1 MSGSRPIQV
10 SGSAILMLGAW
21 LALHKDSF
29 IALTTYGLE
38 SQHIQVRRTDGAQS
52 CVASHPQEPRVK
64 RSRYHSHK
72 NV

>member
-1 MSGSRPIQV
+1 MCRDLALLQV

-38 SQHIQVRRTDGAQS
+38 SQHIQVSKHPRTEDYVSQS
-52 CVASHPQEPRVK
+52 RLRKAA
-64 RSRYHSHK
+64 
-72 NV
+72 